1 MLYKYKDLHPVQD
14 VVVDSISTVI
24 DDIAEVQSGIMPWEC
39 VSLFVP
45 SYIAKE
51 IVSELLF
58 RYRGFH
64 INGMSNNYLLCEED
78 KDVIVLIFDNG
89 GISVESTLLKRLG
102 NYDSHIVYIYDE
114 YTKSIIDD
122 LIKDNDIR
130 RALIFG
136 FKEASLDG
144 EKYDYSVKDSLDG
157 VNDVTSGYN
166 PDDAD
171 CKDCCNKQD
180 CEEYA
185 KFIKE
190 SKATKAEKASPKVN
204 KDITKDVVKEDSK
217 NDVPAD
223 KKADASAVS
232 ENTVKKS
239 FSINGKDVSEKEFNE
254 FAKTIEEKYSEN
266 IRSML
271 VDYAEFMDEMN
282 EWHKLLRW

>member
-1 MLYKYKDLHPVQD
+1 MLYNYKDLHPVQD

-24 DDIAEVQSGIMPWEC
+24 DDIVEMHDGLMPWESI
-39 VSLFVP
+39 SLYIP
-45 SYIAKE
+45 SYLAKE
-51 IVSELLF
+51 IVSELIF
-58 RYRGFH
+58 KYMGFYTT
-64 INGMSNNYLLCEED
+64 IVSNNYMLCEED
-78 KDVIVLIFDNG
+78 TDVVVSIYDTG
-89 GISVESTLLKRLG
+89 GIYVKGTLSG
-102 NYDSHIVYIYDE
+102 ISGSNDSHIVYIYDE
-114 YTKSIIDD
+114 YTKSIIDGW
-122 LIKDNDIR
+122 IKDNDIR

-166 PDDAD
+166 PDDAN

-190 SKATKAEKASPKVN
+190 NIAAETEKASPKVN

-223 KKADASAVS
+223 KKADVSAVS
-232 ENTVKKS
+232 EDTVKKS